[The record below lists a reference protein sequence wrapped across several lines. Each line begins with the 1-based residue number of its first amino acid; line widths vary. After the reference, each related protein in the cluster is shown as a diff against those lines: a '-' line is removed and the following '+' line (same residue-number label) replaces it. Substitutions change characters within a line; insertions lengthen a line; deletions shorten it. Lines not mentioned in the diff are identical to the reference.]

1 MRKLLAVIVGLISL
15 VVVALSASYAALHT
29 KYASLVVNTVLDYVD
44 QGSIQVRDVTYSY
57 QQPNHLQLEGVLFKR
72 KDSDPILVEKV
83 DVWLSDDLWLN
94 NQLQIDNILADGVT
108 LQHGWPVLN
117 LPGYFHLN
125 QLSIANVDFADK
137 GLVGRDVNIQIKHP
151 QKRDDQILPFY
162 GEVQLSAGQLYWQGE
177 ALNHVF
183 LDGDITPTHSTFYDI
198 RFNWRKGQFSAQA
211 TKQQQQTTWQLPH
224 VSITGLRLQKT
235 KSDTISSESIEWF
248 NRLPLAI
255 DELEI
260 NNSSI
265 EMTNFSANNV
275 KLTAANLQLPF
286 QFWQQQDA
294 SIFITADNMSAF
306 GQVINSPA
314 LDINL
319 QPDTANIQDISLEM
333 LQGNLHLQGKATPTS
348 LDLTQ
353 LNINNMKWFPA
364 PESKQLALDYLANLT
379 DISAKM
385 LTVNHVQ
392 FIDLTTTPPKQA
404 TGLSIEGDDIEIKKD
419 NHWGLWQGKLTV
431 SANSASYDSVN
442 SNNLLISMQS
452 EKGHFWL
459 NKLFIPLENGLVKG
473 SGDMAFTQTSQ
484 PWKLDIDASGIPLRF
499 FSRWFNLPLH
509 LDGITDFTVKGEGL
523 YGDQL
528 IFNHSVTGKLDAS
541 VTRATSDD
549 DFQTLW
555 LRNQGIKLPPLAPP
569 QDPAKSADV
578 STKAAQPTPT
588 DKQNKKV
595 QPVTISD
602 IHLVAD
608 RGRLSLKPFT
618 IEGKDFSAHLGGKY
632 DFLFPDKGNLQ
643 YRLEGECQALIFDLL
658 GDKSSVVVENNC
670 H

>member
-29 KYASLVVNTVLDYVD
+29 KYAPLVVNSALNYAY
-44 QGSIQVRDVTYSY
+44 QGNIQVRDVTYSY
-57 QQPNHLQLEGVLFKR
+57 QQPNHIQLDGVLLKHQ
-72 KDSDPILVEKV
+72 DSDPILVEKM
-83 DVWLSDDLWLN
+83 DIWLSDDLWLN

-108 LQHGWPVLN
+108 LQHGWPRLD
-117 LPGYFHLN
+117 LPGYIHLN
-125 QLSIANVDFADK
+125 QLSIANIDFSDN

-151 QKRDDQILPFY
+151 KKRDSQRLPFY
-162 GEVQLSAGQLYWQGE
+162 GEIQLSAGQLYWQGE
-177 ALNHVF
+177 ALDNVF

-198 RFNWRKGQFSAQA
+198 RFRWRKGQFSAQA
-211 TKQQQQTTWQLPH
+211 TKQQQQRIWQFPRI
-224 VSITGLRLQKT
+224 SITGLRLQKT
-235 KSDTISSESIEWF
+235 NSDTISRESIEWF
-248 NRLPLAI
+248 NRLPMAI

-265 EMTNFSANNV
+265 EMPNFSANNI
-275 KLTAANLQLPF
+275 KLTAANLHLPF
-286 QFWQQQDA
+286 NFWQQQDA

-306 GQVINSPA
+306 GQVIDSPA
-314 LDINL
+314 VDITL
-319 QPDTANIQDISLEM
+319 QPNTANIQDISLEM
-333 LQGNLHLQGKATPTS
+333 LQGNLHIQGKATPTS
-348 LDLTQ
+348 LELAQ
-353 LNINNMKWFPA
+353 LNINNMKWFPE
-364 PESKQLALDYLANLT
+364 PESKQLALDYLKSLS
-379 DISAKM
+379 DIKAKM
-385 LTVNHVQ
+385 LTINHVQ

-419 NHWGLWQGKLTV
+419 SHWGLWQGKLTV

-442 SNNLLISMQS
+442 SNNLLVSMQS
-452 EKGHFWL
+452 KKGHFWL
-459 NKLFIPLENGLVKG
+459 DKVFIPLENGLIKG

-484 PWKLDIDASGIPLRF
+484 PWKLDLDASGIPLRF

-555 LRNQGIKLPPLAPP
+555 LRNQGITLPPLAPP
-569 QDPAKSADV
+569 QEQAEATTPPPAK
-578 STKAAQPTPT
+578 
-588 DKQNKKV
+588 DKQG

-618 IEGKDFSAHLGGKY
+618 IEGKDFSAHLGGEY

-658 GDKSSVVVENNC
+658 GDKNSVVVENNC